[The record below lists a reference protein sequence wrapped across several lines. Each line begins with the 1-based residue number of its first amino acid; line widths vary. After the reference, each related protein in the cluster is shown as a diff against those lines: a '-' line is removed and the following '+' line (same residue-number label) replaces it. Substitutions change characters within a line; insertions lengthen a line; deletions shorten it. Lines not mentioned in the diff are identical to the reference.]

1 MEIQVGRYIIKSDP
15 QCMWIEERYIG
26 EDKHGAAK
34 ERTRRVSGYMRTFNQ
49 LLESFMEQKIR
60 GSKANTVKELLSEF
74 AKAED
79 DIKAMI
85 KEMTK

>member
-15 QCMWIEERYIG
+15 QCMWVEERYIG
-26 EDKHGAAK
+26 ENKAGEAK
-34 ERTRRVSGYMRTFNQ
+34 EQTRRVSGYTKTFSQ
-49 LLESFMEQKIR
+49 LLESFMEQRIR
-60 GSKANTVKELLSEF
+60 GTKANTVKELLSEF